1 MRGQRVR
8 SYLCPGCAH
17 ANRPIVTF
25 TARFLD
31 TALAALQKYLKVQ
44 SHTGLTATSPAFS
57 PGGDTAPSG
66 RLSVDIRRFP
76 WIRRLATDYA
86 FDFARLAD
94 FFAGDPGDPG
104 AWRDAIAR
112 ASSHKRQR
120 STLVDVLRA
129 QQQRREAPP
138 AAVAAA
144 GVLADSRSVAVV
156 TGQQAGL
163 FGGPL
168 FTLLKALTAVQLAER
183 VRVEHQVPAVAV
195 FWVDAEDH
203 DWDEVK
209 ACGVFDADQA
219 PRSVSIGDVP
229 GAHAGPVA
237 RVRVTDAINATL
249 SELESMLPAT
259 EFTPALL
266 DDLRRCYQPGTGMA
280 DAFSRWLE
288 RVLGPRGLVVFDS
301 SDPAAKPL
309 AASVFTREI
318 AHPGEAAQLA
328 ADAGAALAAR
338 GYHAQ
343 VTPHAGSLSLFHI
356 NAGRETI
363 KITADGFQ
371 VGNETQS
378 SAALL
383 ERAQRNP
390 AEFSPNV
397 LLRPIVQDTLFPTVC
412 YVAGPSELA
421 YLGQLRRVYEAFD
434 VPMPLIQQR
443 ATATIVDSNA
453 MRFLSKHDVPL
464 EALRAQ
470 DEAALN
476 ELLIAQLP
484 TSVEVAMQVAS
495 DTIEQRMDAL
505 AREVPRID
513 PTLEGAARSTLS
525 RMQDDLKKLHT
536 KIVQA
541 AKRKDET
548 LRRQFHHARA
558 QVFPGGHPQERE
570 IGFVAFLNKYGPG
583 LVDRLLE
590 KLPAEMGA
598 HWVITI

>member
-1 MRGQRVR
+1 
-8 SYLCPGCAH
+8 
-17 ANRPIVTF
+17 
-25 TARFLD
+25 
-31 TALAALQKYLKVQ
+31 
-44 SHTGLTATSPAFS
+44 
-57 PGGDTAPSG
+57 
-66 RLSVDIRRFP
+66 
-76 WIRRLATDYA
+76 
-86 FDFARLAD
+86 
-94 FFAGDPGDPG
+94 
-104 AWRDAIAR
+104 
-112 ASSHKRQR
+112 
-120 STLVDVLRA
+120 
-129 QQQRREAPP
+129 
-138 AAVAAA
+138 
-144 GVLADSRSVAVV
+144 
-156 TGQQAGL
+156 
-163 FGGPL
+163 
-168 FTLLKALTAVQLAER
+168 
-183 VRVEHQVPAVAV
+183 
-195 FWVDAEDH
+195 
-203 DWDEVK
+203 
-209 ACGVFDADQA
+209 
-219 PRSVSIGDVP
+219 
-229 GAHAGPVA
+229 
-237 RVRVTDAINATL
+237 
-249 SELESMLPAT
+249 MLPAT

-266 DDLRRCYQPGTGMA
+266 DELRRCYAPGTGMA
-280 DAFSRWLE
+280 DAFSHWLE
-288 RVLGPRGLVVFDS
+288 RILGPRGLVVFDS

-309 AASVFTREI
+309 AAGVFAREI
-318 AHPGEAAQLA
+318 AHPGEAARLA
-328 ADAGAALAAR
+328 AETGAALTAR

-343 VTPHAGSLSLFHI
+343 VTPHPGSLSLFHM

-363 KITADGFQ
+363 KVTPDGFQ
-371 VGNETQS
+371 LGNQTQS
-378 SAALL
+378 RAALL
-383 ERAQRNP
+383 ERARSNP

-453 MRFLSKHDVPL
+453 MRFLSKHDVPF

-484 TSVEVAMQVAS
+484 ASVEVAIQVAS

-513 PTLEGAARSTLS
+513 ATLEGATRSTLS
-525 RMQDDLKKLHT
+525 RMQDDLKRLHA

-570 IGFVAFLNKYGPG
+570 IGFVTFLNRYGPA

-590 KLPAEMGA
+590 ALPPEMGK